1 MVELFVAAEVFLAG
15 SMNGNPAAVGGH
27 VGVAVNKEGNNHN
40 GKRTRQAFLPEGV
53 VLCRRSVVLLI

>member
-1 MVELFVAAEVFLAG
+1 VVELFVAAEVFLAG

-40 GKRTRQAFLPEGV
+40 GKRTQQGCGGRLYGCEKW
-53 VLCRRSVVLLI
+53 R